1 MADLDI
7 LDVRLGPPARAET
20 RGVLNLEPGEEP
32 TFIDVTI
39 TVRNNTSIS
48 LYAVSSIRRIEYDAN
63 TRTLRLS
70 LKEPAPAENPEF
82 IISRPVILPKF
93 TLVPA
98 GSTENIQVTV
108 PQVINRITSF
118 APTEQ
123 GDLEHEAINIGDMQQ
138 VECTVAYSDTPFEPE
153 QDARPDD
160 ILAQLSSWGEETRIA
175 VQPKGRSRGTNRPR
189 RRS

>member
-1 MADLDI
+1 VADLDI

-20 RGVLNLEPGEEP
+20 RGVLNLEEGEEP
-32 TFIDVTI
+32 TFIEI
-39 TVRNNTSIS
+39 TVAVRNNTSRS

-70 LKEPAPAENPEF
+70 LKEPAPEEDPEF
-82 IISRPVILPKF
+82 IVSRPVILPKF
-93 TLVPA
+93 ALVPA
-98 GSTENIQVTV
+98 GATENIQVSV

-123 GDLEHEAINIGDMQQ
+123 GELAYEAIDISDVQQ
-138 VECTVAYSDTPFEPE
+138 VECAVAYSDTPFEPE
-153 QDARPDD
+153 QEARPHD

-175 VQPKGRSRGTNRPR
+175 IQPKRRGQGSNRQR

>member
-1 MADLDI
+1 VADLDI
-7 LDVRLGPPARAET
+7 LDVQLGPPARAET
-20 RGVLNLEPGEEP
+20 RGVLNLEAGEEP
-32 TFIDVTI
+32 MFIEVTI
-39 TVRNNTSIS
+39 TVRNSTSRS
-48 LYAVSSIRRIEYDAN
+48 LYAVSSVRRIEYDAG

-70 LKEPAPAENPEF
+70 LKEPAPPENPEF
-82 IISRPVILPKF
+82 IVSRPVILPKF

-98 GSTENIQVTV
+98 GSTENIQVSV

-123 GDLEHEAINIGDMQQ
+123 GDLEYETINIGDMQQ

-153 QDARPDD
+153 QEARPSD
-160 ILAQLSSWGEETRIA
+160 ILAQLSSWGEETRITTR
-175 VQPKGRSRGTNRPR
+175 PKERGRGSNRRR